1 MREKRSKCHEKRQRT
16 HRRSRRFVHRLEGRW
31 LRSEVQVRGG
41 EVGSLYKGDTF
52 AATTIP
58 VHNKTSVRETRE
70 TYGRTVVVTMTRDEE
85 MAKEEKR
92 RPLWLCCTSRPVPRK
107 FTFLQLD
114 YLLHMSLP
122 VVRLVPRYLHNAVLL
137 LYMYLL
143 HLVYHTLAFLLAN
156 ISVFMGVLDALIS
169 FIAVFCYGPLLRL
182 RLLCGGCSCFCCF
195 CCFCPSWCCCP
206 SRRRRCCCC
215 CHYCCHCCEDI
226 SITLDQ
232 SQWRRQPPCT
242 LKPNYYMI

>member
-137 LYMYLL
+137 LYMLS
-143 HLVYHTLAFLLAN
+143 
-156 ISVFMGVLDALIS
+156 SVMVLCCVCVCCVAAAPAS
-169 FIAVFCYGPLLRL
+169 AV
-182 RLLCGGCSCFCCF
+182 SAA
-195 CCFCPSWCCCP
+195 SV
-206 SRRRRCCCC
+206 
-215 CHYCCHCCEDI
+215 
-226 SITLDQ
+226 
-232 SQWRRQPPCT
+232 PPGAAVPPAAAAAAAAVT
-242 LKPNYYMI
+242 TAVTAVKI